1 MAKKKIIPEP
11 IPSDEV
17 EEPVLAAEEQET
29 KPAPRKSFQLTPRH
43 ILWAVGILAL
53 LVGSIGLY
61 QRFAE
66 GLRPTALGSYVPW
79 GLWVAT
85 YEYLVWLE
93 VGSLLVFTLL
103 VYVFKW
109 STSLSRMAPML
120 YLTALAILSM
130 ALILIG
136 LDLGHPFRFWHVLV
150 WPQWGSLMT
159 WMIWMH
165 QIYLLVLLAKLA
177 LEWLPY
183 RPSFKTISK
192 WLSYLS
198 IPLGVGLV
206 VVAGSVFGVVI
217 GRPAWQ
223 GSGLPVLFLISSLV
237 AGTGLLAFQYVW
249 FMRSQTAEYIEMARR
264 LGKLLLA
271 FLVVS
276 LLVSVLTSLVILYPG
291 VPAQATALYLTLF
304 GPFWWVY
311 WVFHI
316 GMGVILPLILLLTP
330 TQRARRIGV
339 AAGLLIAT
347 YIAVPL
353 NIVIPT
359 QLAIEAVEK
368 NLIIAFQGPG
378 LKAYY
383 FPTLSEWLVT
393 LFALAFGFL
402 VFLFGFTVLR
412 LRPHVETSSEEA
424 SK

>member
-1 MAKKKIIPEP
+1 MANKN
-11 IPSDEV
+11 
-17 EEPVLAAEEQET
+17 T
-29 KPAPRKSFQLTPRH
+29 KPAPESEQEQEAAPAPVQPRKSFKFTITH
-43 ILWAVGILAL
+43 ALWVAGILAL
-53 LVGSIGLY
+53 LIGSIGLF
-61 QRFAE
+61 QRFTE

-103 VYVFKW
+103 VYFFNWPKD
-109 STSLSRMAPML
+109 LERMAPTL
-120 YLTALAILSM
+120 YLSALAILSM

-159 WMIWMH
+159 WMIWLH
-165 QIYLLVLLAKLA
+165 QVYLLVLVGKLA
-177 LEWLPY
+177 LVLLPQ
-183 RPSFKTISK
+183 RSFSKNLSK

-198 IPLGVGLV
+198 LPLGVALV
-206 VVAGSVFGVVI
+206 VIAGSVFGVVI

-223 GSGLPVLFLISSLV
+223 GSGLPVLFLISALV
-237 AGTGLLAFQYVW
+237 AGTGLLAFLYVW
-249 FMRSQTAEYIEMARR
+249 FMRTQTPEYVEVSRR

-271 FLVVS
+271 FLVINLLVS
-276 LLVSVLTSLVILYPG
+276 LLTTLVILYPG

-311 WVFHI
+311 WIFHL
-316 GMGVILPLILLLTP
+316 GFGVILPIILLLTQ
-330 TQRARRIGV
+330 TQTARRIGI

-347 YIAVPL
+347 FIAVPL

-359 QLAIEAVEK
+359 QLAIETVEK
-368 NLIIAFQGPG
+368 GLIIAFQGPG

-383 FPTLSEWLVT
+383 FPTIFEWLVT

-412 LRPHVETSSEEA
+412 LRPRFDETSKEV
-424 SK
+424 K

>member
-1 MAKKKIIPEP
+1 MANKN
-11 IPSDEV
+11 
-17 EEPVLAAEEQET
+17 T
-29 KPAPRKSFQLTPRH
+29 KPAPESEQEQEAAPAPVQPRKPFKFTITQA
-43 ILWAVGILAL
+43 LWVAGILAL
-53 LVGSIGLY
+53 LIGTIGLF
-61 QRFAE
+61 QRFTE

-103 VYVFKW
+103 VYFFNWPKD
-109 STSLSRMAPML
+109 LERMAPTL
-120 YLTALAILSM
+120 YLSALAILSM

-159 WMIWMH
+159 WMIWLHM
-165 QIYLLVLLAKLA
+165 IYLLVLVSKLA
-177 LEWLPY
+177 LVLLPQ
-183 RPSFKTISK
+183 RSFSKNLSK
-192 WLSYLS
+192 WVSYLS
-198 IPLGVGLV
+198 LPLGVALV

-223 GSGLPVLFLISSLV
+223 GSGLPVLFLISALV
-237 AGTGLLAFQYVW
+237 AGTGLLAFLYVW
-249 FMRSQTAEYIEMARR
+249 FMRTQTPEYFEVSRR

-271 FLVVS
+271 FLAINLLVS
-276 LLVSVLTSLVILYPG
+276 LLTTLVILYPG

-311 WVFHI
+311 WIFHL
-316 GMGVILPLILLLTP
+316 GFGVVLPIILLLTQ
-330 TQRARRIGV
+330 TQTARRIGV

-359 QLAIEAVEK
+359 QLTIETVEK
-368 NLIIAFQGPG
+368 GLIIAFQGPG

-383 FPTLSEWLVT
+383 FPTISEWLVT

-402 VFLFGFTVLR
+402 VFLFGFTVLH
-412 LRPHVETSSEEA
+412 LRPRFDETSKEV
-424 SK
+424 K

>member
-1 MAKKKIIPEP
+1 MAKKN
-11 IPSDEV
+11 
-17 EEPVLAAEEQET
+17 T
-29 KPAPRKSFQLTPRH
+29 KPAPEAEQEQEQEPIPTTAQPRKSFKFTITH
-43 ILWAVGILAL
+43 ALWAAGILGL
-53 LVGSIGLY
+53 LIGSIGLF
-61 QRFAE
+61 QRFSE

-103 VYVFKW
+103 VYFFNWPKD
-109 STSLSRMAPML
+109 LERMAPTL
-120 YLTALAILSM
+120 YLSAFAILAM
-130 ALILIG
+130 ALIMIG

-159 WMIWMH
+159 WMIWLH
-165 QIYLLVLLAKLA
+165 QVYLLVLVGKLA
-177 LEWLPY
+177 LVLLPKK
-183 RPSFKTISK
+183 SFSKNLSK

-198 IPLGVGLV
+198 LPLGVALV
-206 VVAGSVFGVVI
+206 VIAGSVFGVVI

-223 GSGLPVLFLISSLV
+223 GSGLPVLFLISALV
-237 AGTGLLAFQYVW
+237 AGTGLLAFLYVW
-249 FMRSQTAEYIEMARR
+249 FMRTQTPEYVEVSRR

-271 FLVVS
+271 FLVINLLVS
-276 LLVSVLTSLVILYPG
+276 LLTTLVILYPG

-311 WVFHI
+311 WIFHL
-316 GMGVILPLILLLTP
+316 GFGVVLPIILLLTQ
-330 TQRARRIGV
+330 TQTARRIGI

-347 YIAVPL
+347 FIAVPL

-359 QLAIEAVEK
+359 QLAIETVEK
-368 NLIIAFQGPG
+368 GLIIAFQGPG

-383 FPTLSEWLVT
+383 FPSISEWLVT

-412 LRPHVETSSEEA
+412 LRPHVDETSKEV
-424 SK
+424 K